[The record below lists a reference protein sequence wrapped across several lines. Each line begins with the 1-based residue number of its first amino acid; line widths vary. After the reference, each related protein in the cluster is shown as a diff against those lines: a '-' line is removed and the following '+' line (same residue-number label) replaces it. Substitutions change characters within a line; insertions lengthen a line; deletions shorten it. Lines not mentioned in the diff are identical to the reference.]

1 MGTSKDLAAACRP
14 PHNLP
19 FPSPYERI
27 NCLIGKERTT
37 VKESIFAKKHEQ
49 DSKVATA
56 VAIAVTSSV
65 AFAALSIAV
74 LTAVYCKSL
83 LDVEY
88 IGDSDVY
95 DE

>member
-1 MGTSKDLAAACRP
+1 MLRQKGALMVKKSLFSKKQEKD
-14 PHNLP
+14 N
-19 FPSPYERI
+19 
-27 NCLIGKERTT
+27 
-37 VKESIFAKKHEQ
+37 
-49 DSKVATA
+49 KVGAA

-95 DE
+95 DD

>member
-1 MGTSKDLAAACRP
+1 M
-14 PHNLP
+14 
-19 FPSPYERI
+19 
-27 NCLIGKERTT
+27 
-37 VKESIFAKKHEQ
+37 KESIFDKKHEQ

>member
-1 MGTSKDLAAACRP
+1 MGTSKDPAAACRP

-19 FPSPYERI
+19 FLSPYERI

-37 VKESIFAKKHEQ
+37 VKESIIAKKHKQ

>member
-1 MGTSKDLAAACRP
+1 M
-14 PHNLP
+14 
-19 FPSPYERI
+19 
-27 NCLIGKERTT
+27 
-37 VKESIFAKKHEQ
+37 KESIFAKKHKQ

>member
-1 MGTSKDLAAACRP
+1 MLRQKGALMVKKTLFSKKQ
-14 PHNLP
+14 
-19 FPSPYERI
+19 E
-27 NCLIGKERTT
+27 KEN
-37 VKESIFAKKHEQ
+37 
-49 DSKVATA
+49 KVGAA

-65 AFAALSIAV
+65 ALAALSIAV

-95 DE
+95 DD

>member
-1 MGTSKDLAAACRP
+1 MLRQKGALMVKKSLFSKKQ
-14 PHNLP
+14 
-19 FPSPYERI
+19 E
-27 NCLIGKERTT
+27 K
-37 VKESIFAKKHEQ
+37 
-49 DSKVATA
+49 DSKIGAA

-95 DE
+95 DD

>member
-1 MGTSKDLAAACRP
+1 M
-14 PHNLP
+14 
-19 FPSPYERI
+19 PSQK
-27 NCLIGKERTT
+27 GAFT
-37 VKESIFAKKHEQ
+37 VKKTLFSKKQEK
-49 DSKVATA
+49 DNKVSAA

-65 AFAALSIAV
+65 ALAALSIAV

-95 DE
+95 DD

>member
-1 MGTSKDLAAACRP
+1 MKD
-14 PHNLP
+14 
-19 FPSPYERI
+19 
-27 NCLIGKERTT
+27 
-37 VKESIFAKKHEQ
+37 SIFAKKQEK
-49 DSKVATA
+49 DNKVATA

>member
-1 MGTSKDLAAACRP
+1 MKRSFLEKKEEKD
-14 PHNLP
+14 N
-19 FPSPYERI
+19 RI
-27 NCLIGKERTT
+27 G
-37 VKESIFAKKHEQ
+37 A
-49 DSKVATA
+49 A
-56 VAIAVTSSV
+56 VAIAITSSV

-88 IGDSDVY
+88 IGDGDVY

>member
-1 MGTSKDLAAACRP
+1 MKR
-14 PHNLP
+14 
-19 FPSPYERI
+19 E
-27 NCLIGKERTT
+27 
-37 VKESIFAKKHEQ
+37 IFAKKQ
-49 DSKVATA
+49 DTDSKVATA

-83 LDVEY
+83 LGVEY

>member
-1 MGTSKDLAAACRP
+1 M
-14 PHNLP
+14 
-19 FPSPYERI
+19 
-27 NCLIGKERTT
+27 
-37 VKESIFAKKHEQ
+37 FAKKQEK
-49 DSKVATA
+49 DNKVATA

>member
-1 MGTSKDLAAACRP
+1 MTLRNDSRAGKKDRD
-14 PHNLP
+14 
-19 FPSPYERI
+19 SRI
-27 NCLIGKERTT
+27 G
-37 VKESIFAKKHEQ
+37 
-49 DSKVATA
+49 TA

-88 IGDSDVY
+88 IGENDVY
-95 DE
+95 SE

>member
-1 MGTSKDLAAACRP
+1 MKD
-14 PHNLP
+14 
-19 FPSPYERI
+19 
-27 NCLIGKERTT
+27 
-37 VKESIFAKKHEQ
+37 SIFANKQEK
-49 DSKVATA
+49 DNKVATA

>member
-1 MGTSKDLAAACRP
+1 MKSSFLSKKDEKE
-14 PHNLP
+14 N
-19 FPSPYERI
+19 S
-27 NCLIGKERTT
+27 NIG
-37 VKESIFAKKHEQ
+37 A
-49 DSKVATA
+49 A

-74 LTAVYCKSL
+74 LTAIYCKSL
-83 LDVEY
+83 LEIEY

>member
-1 MGTSKDLAAACRP
+1 MVKKSLFSKKQ
-14 PHNLP
+14 
-19 FPSPYERI
+19 E
-27 NCLIGKERTT
+27 K
-37 VKESIFAKKHEQ
+37 
-49 DSKVATA
+49 DSKIGAA

-83 LDVEY
+83 LAVEY

-95 DE
+95 DD